1 MWLPLIHRMA
11 SVENGNVLWL
21 LFLHF
26 HKSLSFERK
35 KMYKFD
41 MKFIILVMLHFT
53 FYIQHI
59 YSSEIMHSYFTYYYL
74 SIRFWKCL
82 SFSVNKIIIE
92 HVLFDIL

>member
-1 MWLPLIHRMA
+1 MNDFLEVLLSDPGPQCLMWLPLIHRMA

-53 FYIQHI
+53 FLYTAHKQ
-59 YSSEIMHSYFTYYYL
+59 
-74 SIRFWKCL
+74 
-82 SFSVNKIIIE
+82 
-92 HVLFDIL
+92 